1 MEYKGYRAS
10 VKFSDEDDAFLG
22 KVVGI
27 RDQIVFHGT
36 SVRELRRNF
45 RAVVDNYLAHCVEDG
60 DAPAQSTSRKTV
72 ATRQKCRRQE
82 VVGR

>member
-1 MEYKGYRAS
+1 MEYRGYRAN
-10 VKFSDEDDAFLG
+10 VRFSDEDDAFLG

-45 RAVVDNYLAHCVEDG
+45 RAVVDNYLAHCAEDG
-60 DAPAQSTSRKTV
+60 DAPARPTGGNTA
-72 ATRQKCRRQE
+72 ATRQKRRRQK

>member
-1 MEYKGYRAS
+1 MEYRGYRAS

-45 RAVVDNYLAHCVEDG
+45 RAVVDNYLAHCAKDG
-60 DAPAQSTSRKTV
+60 DTAARPTRGSTAAV
-72 ATRQKCRRQE
+72 RQKRRRQE
-82 VVGR
+82 VAGQ